1 MCDLAVIFR
10 LHNLELSPDDDPSAL
25 KRVAAERL
33 GVAADRVGEMRV
45 VRRSVDARHKRGIK
59 LVYTIDVEAEGVDTT
74 GNDLGSPPADKPDEP
89 VFGQEQLPGRP
100 VIVGAGPSGLFAALE
115 LARFGYQ
122 PLLVERG
129 KRVQDRIKDVA
140 AFMKTGQLHMESN
153 ILFGAGGAGTFSDG
167 KLTTRKNHP
176 RTLWVLRTLV
186 ECGAPPSIA
195 YDAKPHVGT
204 DKLRLVCAKLQE
216 RIEELGGTIMFEERV
231 DELRSADD
239 AVQALRTTNEI
250 IDARLLIWAAGQ
262 HCRRSYEMLERSR
275 VALEAKPFQFGVRIE
290 HSQHFVDRAQYGRSA
305 GHPKLPA
312 SDYSLVWRGTKQWP
326 AVYSFCMCPGGW
338 VIPAVNDPSLMVTNG
353 MSLSARDLDFANS
366 ALVTTFRPPAAGAFV
381 GLDFRRGIEERARKL
396 AGPASCPVQLAD
408 DFLMGRATDE
418 QVISSFPLAL
428 RSRRMDEFMP
438 PRYCEALAHALAYFN
453 TVIPGFTHR
462 PALLLG
468 PETRA
473 SSPVRIV
480 RDRETRQ
487 SASLRGFYP
496 VGEGAG
502 YSGGIMTSI
511 LDGIETARRIMASYR
526 PLG

>member
-1 MCDLAVIFR
+1 MIVR
-10 LHNLELSPDDDPSAL
+10 LHNLDLSLDDDPRAL

-33 GVAADRVGEMRV
+33 GVAADRVGDVRV
-45 VRRSVDARHKRGIK
+45 VRRSVDARQKRRIK
-59 LVYTIDVEAEGVDTT
+59 FVYTIDVEAEGVDAARS
-74 GNDLGSPPADKPDEP
+74 GLASPPAEGPDEP
-89 VFGQEQLPGRP
+89 ALGKEPFPGRP
-100 VIVGAGPSGLFAALE
+100 VIVGAGPAGLFAALE

-129 KRVQDRIKDVA
+129 KRIQDRVKDVA
-140 AFMKTGQLHMESN
+140 AFLEIGQLHLESN
-153 ILFGAGGAGTFSDG
+153 ILFGSGGAGTFSDG
-167 KLTTRKNHP
+167 KLATRKNHP
-176 RTLWVLRTLV
+176 RTSWVLRTLV

-216 RIEELGGTIMFEERV
+216 RIEELGGTILFEERA
-231 DELRSADD
+231 DEIRAADD

-250 IDARLLIWAAGQ
+250 IDARVLIWAAGQ
-262 HCRRSYEMLERSR
+262 HCRRSYEMLERSG

-290 HSQHFVDRAQYGRSA
+290 HSQHFVDRAQYGRAA

-312 SDYSLVWRGTKQWP
+312 ADYSLVWRGKRQRP
-326 AVYSFCMCPGGW
+326 AVYSFCMCPGGR
-338 VIPAVNDPSLMVTNG
+338 VIPAVNEPSLMVTNG
-353 MSLSARDLDFANS
+353 MSFSARDLDFANA
-366 ALVTTFRPPAAGAFV
+366 ALVTTFRPPGAGGGAFA
-381 GLDFRRGIEERARKL
+381 GLDFRRGIEARARKL
-396 AGPASCPVQLAD
+396 AGPANCPVQLAD

-418 QVISSFPLAL
+418 QVISSFPLRL
-428 RSRRMDEFMP
+428 CSCPMDRFMP
-438 PRYCEALAHALAYFN
+438 QPYCDALAHALAYFN
-453 TVIPGFTHR
+453 TAIPGFTRR

-480 RDRETRQ
+480 RHRETRE

-502 YSGGIMTSI
+502 YAGGIVTSI